1 MKVIDEKGR
10 LFGKINLI
18 DLLIVLVLALVAAA
32 LCFKILGARAPGAV
46 TTQDDLISANQ
57 QVTVRYK
64 VLVSG
69 IDEEYFAG
77 LEAHAQ
83 GASIVRDNNIVDG
96 KIVNFEK
103 KACSTALDASGNVV
117 SVENQDRYD
126 ALFTIEY
133 TGRMEANALV
143 EGEQVIRVG
152 AQYTVRTLYIEI
164 IGYITDVEILEQ

>member
-18 DLLIVLVLALVAAA
+18 DLLIVLVVALVAVA
-32 LCFKILGARAPGAV
+32 LCYKIIGAHAPGSV

-57 QVTVRYK
+57 EVTVRYK

-69 IDEEYFAG
+69 IDAEYFNG
-77 LEAHAQ
+77 LEPNAV
-83 GASIVRDNNIVDG
+83 GASLVRDNNIVDG
-96 KIVNFEK
+96 KIVAFEK

-117 SVENQDRYD
+117 AVEDQDRYD

-133 TGRMEANALV
+133 TGKMETNALV

-152 AQYTVRTLYIEI
+152 AQYTVRTLLIEI
-164 IGYITDVEILEQ
+164 IGYITEVEILEQ